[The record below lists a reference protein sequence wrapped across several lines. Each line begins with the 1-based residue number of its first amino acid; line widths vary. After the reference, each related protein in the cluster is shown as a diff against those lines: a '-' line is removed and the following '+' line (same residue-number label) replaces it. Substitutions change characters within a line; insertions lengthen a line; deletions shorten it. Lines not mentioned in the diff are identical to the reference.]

1 MPSESAE
8 VPSPL
13 NELSQKASRTGDR
26 GPYTR
31 HSQAP
36 KELNCR
42 EGTAALRLPPDL
54 RIGAATVHVAP
65 TKLGRWAAKAYDRYI
80 KSAWPNEST
89 GIKRKN
95 SFGQVRTMMPFTLPP
110 STR

>member
-1 MPSESAE
+1 MD
-8 VPSPL
+8 
-13 NELSQKASRTGDR
+13 SQQEDDNVKSD
-26 GPYTR
+26 
-31 HSQAP
+31 AP
-36 KELNCR
+36 KLLIQKSLCVSDTQTVEANR
-42 EGTAALRLPPDL
+42 AA
-54 RIGAATVHVAP
+54 
-65 TKLGRWAAKAYDRYI
+65 AAKTYDRYI